1 MDIPVIIS
9 HGGLFAMEKSGDSG
23 KYPDPD
29 TPFRC
34 QPKAD
39 GGIDSNKPAV
49 AGCSVQNT
57 ASQWGFLPVMRQLSV
72 GAVV

>member
-57 ASQWGFLPVMRQLSV
+57 AQWRFLTGHAGQLSV